1 VSAEAP
7 TAPTASRRWKIA
19 RFALQVA
26 VSLGLV
32 WVVARRAD
40 IDVLSKL
47 VAGLD
52 WGLWAAG
59 LALCLLVPVVS
70 AARFRVFIGGL
81 GASSSLASV
90 LAVNL
95 ESTYVNLAV
104 PGEVAGGVVRWYR
117 ISNALG
123 GGARALAVV
132 VVERVYDWAGLGAI
146 AAVGA
151 GALFDE
157 SASGRALRV
166 AVVVCAGL
174 VLVAAAALFFAF
186 RSSRLRDGVLRRLAG
201 GAVEGTWTSRVRAT
215 WTACAELTDR
225 PAPLVRAAVLTVL
238 AMSISLCGAVLM
250 ARAASVTVPFL
261 PFAAATCAVVLVSQ
275 APVTV
280 AGVGL
285 REASFPTMLAA
296 WGVTSESAL
305 VLGMNAFAASL
316 AVALAGGVVHW
327 TGRATLS
334 PTS

>member
-157 SASGRALRV
+157 SASGPALRV

-238 AMSISLCGAVLM
+238 GMSI
-250 ARAASVTVPFL
+250 PFL

-327 TGRATLS
+327 TGRAALRPS
-334 PTS
+334 S